1 LEEFNLEKKI
11 VFFDLDGT
19 LLNEE
24 KVVLE
29 STKRAVHTLQEKG
42 IYTAIS
48 TGRSPQMFDWLL
60 DELNINSYVSM
71 NGQHVMFEGEEIYSN
86 PMDPEML
93 HDLASLAKSKGHGLA
108 YSNHQMFKVNEDNHP
123 HIIPCY
129 ESLKLGYPSVEPEFY
144 KHSPIHQVQLYCE
157 RKDAQLYVE
166 RYSDHTFI
174 NWGDYAS
181 DVLPKG
187 SSKAVGVQKIL
198 EKLGIQKE
206 NSYAFGDG
214 TNDFEMLAYVGTGI
228 AMGNA
233 VPELKDVADYVTTS
247 CSENGIL
254 DGLINLGL
262 LETADF
268 FVDLYR

>member
-1 LEEFNLEKKI
+1 M
-11 VFFDLDGT
+11 FFDLDGT
-19 LLNEE
+19 LLNED

-29 STKRAVHTLQEKG
+29 SAKRAVHALQEKG

-60 DELNINSYVSM
+60 EELNINSYVSM
-71 NGQHVMFEGEEIYSN
+71 NGQHVIFEGQEIYSN
-86 PMDPEML
+86 PMDSDVL
-93 HDLASLAKSKGHGLA
+93 HDLSNLAKSKGHGLT
-108 YSNHQMFKVNEDNHP
+108 YSNHKKFKVSVENHP
-123 HIIPCY
+123 HIIPSF
-129 ESLKLGYPSVEPEFY
+129 ESLKLGYPQVEAEFY
-144 KHSPIHQVQLYCE
+144 KRSPVHQVQLYCE
-157 RKDAQLYVE
+157 RRDAQLYVE

-174 NWGDYAS
+174 SWGDYAS
-181 DVLPKG
+181 DMLPKG
-187 SSKAVGVQKIL
+187 SSKAVGVQKML

-214 TNDFEMLAYVGTGI
+214 TNDFEMFALVGTGI

-233 VPELKDVADYVTTS
+233 VPELKAVADYVTSS

-254 DGLINLGL
+254 DGLLNLGL

-268 FVDLYR
+268 IVDLSR

>member
-1 LEEFNLEKKI
+1 
-11 VFFDLDGT
+11 
-19 LLNEE
+19 
-24 KVVLE
+24 
-29 STKRAVHTLQEKG
+29 
-42 IYTAIS
+42 
-48 TGRSPQMFDWLL
+48 
-60 DELNINSYVSM
+60 
-71 NGQHVMFEGEEIYSN
+71 
-86 PMDPEML
+86 L

-108 YSNHQMFKVNEDNHP
+108 YSNHQMFKVNEYNHP

>member
-1 LEEFNLEKKI
+1 MEEFNLEKKV

-19 LLNEE
+19 LLNED

-60 DELNINSYVSM
+60 EELNINSYVSM
-71 NGQHVMFEGEEIYSN
+71 NGQHVIFEGQEIYSN
-86 PMDPEML
+86 PMDPDML
-93 HDLASLAKSKGHGLA
+93 HDLARLVKGKGHGLA
-108 YSNHQMFKVNEDNHP
+108 YSNHQMLRVSEEMHP
-123 HIIPCY
+123 YIIPSF
-129 ESLKLGYPSVEPEFY
+129 ESLKISYPLVEPEFY
-144 KHSPIHQVQLYCE
+144 KHSPVHQVQLYCE
-157 RKDAQLYVE
+157 RKDAQQYVE

-174 NWGDYAS
+174 NWGNYAS
-181 DVLPKG
+181 DMLPRG
-187 SSKAVGVQKIL
+187 SSKAVGVQKML
-198 EKLGIQKE
+198 EKLGIPKE

-214 TNDFEMLAYVGTGI
+214 TNDFEMLAFVGTGI

-233 VPELKDVADYVTTS
+233 VPELKAIADYVTTS

-254 DGLINLGL
+254 DGLLNLGL
-262 LETADF
+262 LDTADYV
-268 FVDLYR
+268 VDLAR